1 MFIHIMFIYSNF
13 YIFFFNIRRN
23 QVKFIFKH
31 HAEMFVSR
39 EHYIMRLI
47 NLIIEEYRI
56 MLQAIRVVKLT

>member
-1 MFIHIMFIYSNF
+1 MLYL
-13 YIFFFNIRRN
+13 YIQICDIFSFFNIRRN

-47 NLIIEEYRI
+47 NLIIEEYI
-56 MLQAIRVVKLT
+56 ELCYKQLELLN